1 MVMGPFFVMSNA
13 HPQKLERCA
22 EKIPIVA
29 TLKVEDEVEV
39 KKYRIF
45 SLNLNLNLNLGL
57 SLNELDAMRLALCAL
72 RFSVY
77 IPTNFCFL
85 NSILLRALI

>member
-1 MVMGPFFVMSNA
+1 MSNA

-45 SLNLNLNLNLGL
+45 SLNLNLNLGL

>member
-1 MVMGPFFVMSNA
+1 MVMGLFFVMSNA

-45 SLNLNLNLNLGL
+45 SLNLNLNLGL

>member
-1 MVMGPFFVMSNA
+1 MSNA

-29 TLKVEDEVEV
+29 TLKVEV

-45 SLNLNLNLNLGL
+45 SLNLNLNLSLNLSL
-57 SLNELDAMRLALCAL
+57 SLNELDAMGTADKAVSLMG
-72 RFSVY
+72 
-77 IPTNFCFL
+77 
-85 NSILLRALI
+85 

>member
-1 MVMGPFFVMSNA
+1 MSNA

-45 SLNLNLNLNLGL
+45 SLNLNLNLNLSL
-57 SLNELDAMRLALCAL
+57 SLSLKELDAMRLALCAL
-72 RFSVY
+72 RFLVY